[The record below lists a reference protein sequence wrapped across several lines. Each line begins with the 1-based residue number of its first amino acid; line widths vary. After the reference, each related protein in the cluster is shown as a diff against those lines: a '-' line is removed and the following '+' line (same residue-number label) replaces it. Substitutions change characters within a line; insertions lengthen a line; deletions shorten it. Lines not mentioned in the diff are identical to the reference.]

1 VIISVLLVIL
11 ALVVL
16 EIRNIVVDGDAKE
29 SAKNPI

>member
-1 VIISVLLVIL
+1 VVISVLLVIL

-16 EIRNIVVDGDAKE
+16 EIGNIVVDGDVKE